1 MATINYLT
9 TIEFDFGAAA
19 RLAQIAAGVG
29 IRRPMLVTDPGL
41 AKGCILPRIAEV
53 LATLDPVVFDRTP
66 QNPDEESV
74 VTAAALFREKGCDG
88 LVALGGG
95 SPIDLA
101 KGVALMATHEG
112 PLEQYA
118 VINGGLPKIGS
129 RMAPVIAVPTT
140 SGTGSEVG
148 RASLITLRD
157 GRKLGFISPFMIPKV
172 AVCDPELTLG
182 LPPRLTAAT
191 GMDALTH
198 CVETY
203 LSPRVNPP
211 ADAIALDGAQRAARW
226 IRAAVQDGGNRDARW
241 NMMMASLEGGLTF
254 QKGLGAV
261 HSMSHPLGGLKEPLL
276 HHGTLNAVIL
286 PAVLRYN
293 RSHALEKME
302 ALERALEV
310 PQDTDLARFIER
322 LNADIGL
329 PPSLRAMGV
338 TESMISPMVEGAMK
352 DHSTATNPRPV
363 GREDFQALF
372 YQALG

>member
-9 TIEFDFGAAA
+9 TIEFDFGAVAKAA
-19 RLAQIAAGVG
+19 DFARSVG
-29 IRRPMLVTDPGL
+29 MTRPLLVTDPGL
-41 AKGCILPRIAEV
+41 AKGPVLARVREV
-53 LATLDPVVFDRTP
+53 LAPLGPALFDGTP
-66 QNPDEESV
+66 QNPDE
-74 VTAAALFREKGCDG
+74 AAVDAAVAIYRDQRCDG
-88 LVALGGG
+88 VIALGGG

-101 KGVALMATHEG
+101 KAVALLATHPG

-118 VINGGLPKIGS
+118 VILGGLSKITA
-129 RMAPVIAVPTT
+129 RIAPMIAIPTT
-140 SGTGSEVG
+140 AGTGSEVG
-148 RASLITLRD
+148 RAALVTLRD

-172 AVCDPELTLG
+172 ALCDPELTLG

-198 CVETY
+198 CIETF

-211 ADAIALDGAQRAARW
+211 ADAIALDGAMRAATW
-226 IRAAVQDGGNRDARW
+226 IRRAVADGADRDARW
-241 NMMMASLEGGLTF
+241 NMMMASLQGGLTF

-293 RSHALEKME
+293 RDHAAAKMQ
-302 ALERALEV
+302 ALERALTLPPGE
-310 PQDTDLARFIER
+310 DLASFVER
-322 LNADIGL
+322 LNADLGL

-338 TESMISPMVEGAMK
+338 TDAMIGPMVEGAMK
-352 DHSTATNPRPV
+352 DHSTATNPRPLDR
-363 GREDFQALF
+363 GDFEHLFRQALR
-372 YQALG
+372 